1 MGAVC
6 LRAALL
12 LLLPLLLDVGF
23 MAEADR
29 AQGAHLRGRAHA
41 LIAGNDGTD
50 AEAIVSICGTN
61 GRERLS
67 WNIKIV
73 RFIISICTG
82 LLNN

>member
-1 MGAVC
+1 
-6 LRAALL
+6 
-12 LLLPLLLDVGF
+12 

-41 LIAGNDGTD
+41 LVAGNDGAD

-67 WNIKIV
+67 WNIKKV
-73 RFIISICTG
+73 RIIKQHITFLVTDTVG
-82 LLNN
+82 LRSLVDLI